1 VRNGPRSLGA
11 AVCVLALASV
21 ARAQDPVPLTEVAGE
36 LARELLA
43 AAPEVER
50 THESLAPGRL
60 ARLLEDLNLEFKTFE
75 RDSGGELALGF
86 SYDLAK
92 SLIVSDDTHGGT
104 LDFVANGNLAFD
116 PDANPDDFLYT
127 SLRLRWFGTKA
138 FGPSSESRAAM
149 AGSLPDPDGEA
160 LAAFDPDLFGE
171 LAARFAL
178 ETEAAVIRADPDFQS
193 LASSYFEDIER
204 RLPPE
209 LVWDFDLHAALESNQ
224 ELSSRQISLGTAV
237 GGRLVSWNPDAGLSR
252 FNLFDYPAAAL
263 RWLAGDDGFRA
274 SGEAWPTVV
283 AGLDVVDA
291 SADDLRKTLTD
302 DDSFLR
308 GRVEAGLKSRV
319 LTLGGEALFLS
330 AGWRFDQE
338 IDAPASVRTADADEH
353 SYLQLKLDLP
363 KGWALTYATG
373 TLPLDVDPDSTF
385 ALGFQLRL

>member
-1 VRNGPRSLGA
+1 MRRAARGLGA
-11 AVCVLALASV
+11 SLCLLALATGT
-21 ARAQDPVPLTEVAGE
+21 RAQDPVPLTEVAGE
-36 LARELLA
+36 LAREFLA
-43 AAPEVER
+43 EAPVVER
-50 THESLAPGRL
+50 AHESLAPGRL

-92 SLIVSDDTHGGT
+92 SLIVADDAHGGT
-104 LDFVANGNLAFD
+104 LDFVASGNVAFD
-116 PDANPDDFLYT
+116 PDANPDDFLST
-127 SLRLRWFGTKA
+127 SLRLRWFGAKVLGRSA
-138 FGPSSESRAAM
+138 ESRAAM
-149 AGSLPDPDGEA
+149 AENLPDPDGEA

-178 ETEAAVIRADPDFQS
+178 ETDPAVIRADPDFQS
-193 LASSYFEDIER
+193 LASSYFEDVER

-209 LVWDFDLHAALESNQ
+209 LVWDFDLHAALESDQ
-224 ELSSRQISLGTAV
+224 EFSTRQVALGTTLGA
-237 GGRLVSWNPDAGLSR
+237 RMVSWNPDAGLSR
-252 FNLFDYPAAAL
+252 FNLFDFPAAAL
-263 RWLAGDDGFRA
+263 RWLAGDEEFRA

-291 SADDLRKTLTD
+291 SADDLRRTLTD
-302 DDSFLR
+302 DESFLR
-308 GRVEAGLKSRV
+308 ARVEAGLKSRV
-319 LTLGGEALFLS
+319 LVLGGEALFLS

-338 IDAPASVRTADADEH
+338 IDAPASVRSAEADQH
-353 SYLQLKLDLP
+353 SHLQLKLDLP